1 MSQSRIE
8 EKGVIIVQDERKQ
21 APLPSVIPQS
31 ESAAILE
38 IIGKA
43 AMNPQVD
50 IEKMERL
57 FAIQQQITARQS
69 ETEYNQAMA
78 AAQAE
83 MSGVVRNKVNSHTRS
98 MFADLDAIHAVIK
111 PIYTAHGFSL
121 SFSTSP
127 SELQGHIK
135 VKCVTRHRGGHNV
148 ESEADYPLDIAGSG
162 GKTNKTA
169 IQAMGSTQTYAR
181 RYMETMVFN
190 IALRNDNDGNS
201 QAAPVEFVG
210 EDQAANLQALMD
222 EVGADKAKFLKYMKV
237 ESIAEILATHYDKAV
252 HALEQK
258 RKKAPKND

>member
-1 MSQSRIE
+1 MSKSTIDQ
-8 EKGVIIVQDERKQ
+8 GVIVVPEERKQ
-21 APLPSVIPQS
+21 SQLPANMPQS

-38 IIGKA
+38 VIGKA

-127 SELQGHIK
+127 SEFQGHIK

-201 QAAPVEFVG
+201 QSAPVEFVT
-210 EDQAANLQALMD
+210 EEQLANLDALIT
-222 EVGADKAKFLKYMKV
+222 EISANKPKFCEFMKV
-237 ESIAEILATHYDKAV
+237 KNLSELPAEQYENAV
-252 HALEQK
+252 KWLEAK
-258 RKKAPKND
+258 RKKGNTQ

>member
-1 MSQSRIE
+1 MSQSTT

-21 APLPSVIPQS
+21 AQLPATMPQS

-38 IIGKA
+38 VIGKA

-78 AAQAE
+78 AAQSE
-83 MSGVVRNKVNSHTRS
+83 MNGVVRNKVNSHTRS

-127 SELQGHIK
+127 SEFQGHIK

-201 QAAPVEFVG
+201 QAPAAPEFVS
-210 EDQAANLQALMD
+210 EEQAANLQALMD
-222 EVGADKAKFLKYMKV
+222 EVAANKAMFLKYMKV
-237 ESIAEILATHYDKAV
+237 ESIADILATHYDKAV

-258 RKKAPKND
+258 RKKGVTK